1 MVAFAEFP
9 VTDGGSKADETPGAA
24 LCQLLTHTRH
34 FVLAVR
40 VPFGKSVMG
49 RELGEVYTHLRH

>member
-1 MVAFAEFP
+1 M
-9 VTDGGSKADETPGAA
+9 
-24 LCQLLTHTRH
+24 THTRH

-40 VPFGKSVMG
+40 VPFRKPAMG